1 MNKENWADLQEYLP
15 LFSELNL
22 DMSFLYITE
31 TGYTKGI
38 IDATIPVR
46 NFLRKNKLHD
56 YETQGQGQKEHGVE
70 LPAKM
75 ILHDTTVELVTSL
88 YRPKTKKGDPR
99 IWFRGIKTYCDANS
113 FIAIATDKKQLYII
127 NLTDETIKES
137 LSEKGYVY
145 QELLKLSQEKQSIA
159 HELYNKIKDIHNKGF
174 IPTVVSGDTGVGMTL
189 EHELGIPPNSQAKPD
204 YKGIELKATRETYTD
219 TRNVQLFNKRPDWEN
234 SPCKSTT
241 DVLNNYGYYREEKNR
256 VQLYCDIFYG
266 KPNTQELFLD
276 IDDDE
281 TKLMV
286 VHTRNGE
293 VIEWDLNELKDS
305 LEEKHKETFW
315 IEAESKYINNIEHFK
330 YNKIIHTKNP
340 NTHLLTLLI
349 MNNTIRLSIGMHFK
363 PNGSPYWRQFALR
376 LNKKDLNKLFPEPKE
391 YDLTIQ

>member
-70 LPAKM
+70 LPTKM
-75 ILHDTTVELVTSL
+75 ILHDATVELVTSL

-113 FIAIATDKKQLYII
+113 FIALATDKKQLYIL

-219 TRNVQLFNKRPDWEN
+219 TRNVQLFNKHPDWEN

-256 VQLYCDIFYG
+256 VQL
-266 KPNTQELFLD
+266 
-276 IDDDE
+276 
-281 TKLMV
+281 
-286 VHTRNGE
+286 
-293 VIEWDLNELKDS
+293 
-305 LEEKHKETFW
+305 
-315 IEAESKYINNIEHFK
+315 
-330 YNKIIHTKNP
+330 
-340 NTHLLTLLI
+340 
-349 MNNTIRLSIGMHFK
+349 
-363 PNGSPYWRQFALR
+363 
-376 LNKKDLNKLFPEPKE
+376 
-391 YDLTIQ
+391 